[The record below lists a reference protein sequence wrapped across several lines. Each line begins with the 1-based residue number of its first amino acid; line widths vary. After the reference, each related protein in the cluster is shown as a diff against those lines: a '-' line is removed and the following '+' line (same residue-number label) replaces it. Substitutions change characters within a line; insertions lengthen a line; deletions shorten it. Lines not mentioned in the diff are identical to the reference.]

1 MAASA
6 PLDCGE
12 MHTHVHAGNS
22 SRILRIA
29 LLLTAGY
36 IVLLVVTGLRAH
48 SLALLSEAGHNVSD
62 FLALLLSWG
71 AAYIQERPPSSTKTY
86 GYHRAG
92 VLAAFINAGTLVLI
106 ALFIFYE
113 AVQRLY
119 SPVLVNS
126 STMMGV
132 AAVGVVINGAIA
144 WMLMRSHSDLNIR
157 SALVHMVGDTLATLA
172 VIFGGLA
179 IALTGHNYIDPVL
192 SILIGVMIVWSSF
205 GIIRESLNILLEGT
219 PRGMELE
226 QVELALR
233 DIGGVNNVH
242 DLHIW
247 SIGSESHALSCH
259 IAIADIPPSE
269 SESIMREVQ
278 RMLAERFRI
287 LHTTIQFE
295 HVVCDIAHGC
305 IIVPEGDQH
314 RHTH

>member
-1 MAASA
+1 
-6 PLDCGE
+6 
-12 MHTHVHAGNS
+12 MHAHVHAGNS
-22 SRILRIA
+22 SRVLRFA

-36 IVLLVVTGLRAH
+36 IALLVVTGLRAH

-71 AAYIQERPPSSTKTY
+71 AAYLQERPPSSTKTY

-92 VLAAFINAGTLVLI
+92 VLAAFVNAGTLVLI

-119 SPVLVNS
+119 NPVSVNS
-126 STMMGV
+126 GTMMIV
-132 AAVGVVINGAIA
+132 AGIGVVVNGVIA
-144 WMLMRSHSDLNIR
+144 WMLMRTHSDLNIR

-172 VIFGGLA
+172 VVLGGLA

-219 PRGMELE
+219 PLGMELE